1 MEWFG
6 WIAFIIALCYA
17 GYPGRVKRAERRIKK
32 LEKNLG
38 GGTKM
43 SEMINSLKGQKC
55 IIEFSDSIESFLD
68 DKVSCTIVDTDSDWV
83 KISYTQKKKK
93 EEERTV
99 SKIIRIENI
108 ESIELCE

>member
-1 MEWFG
+1 
-6 WIAFIIALCYA
+6 
-17 GYPGRVKRAERRIKK
+17 
-32 LEKNLG
+32 
-38 GGTKM
+38 M